1 MLKFHNTLTGRLDEF
16 QPLDPPRVKMYCCG
30 PTVYNYAHIGNF
42 RTFVFEDILN
52 RYLRWRGYDV
62 RYVMNVT
69 DIDDKTIRDSAAAG
83 MSLSAY
89 TEKFTAA
96 FFEDLTAL
104 RVLHPDVVCKA
115 TDHVPE
121 MIALVEALAA
131 KGHTYA
137 SDGSVY
143 FKISSLTITKLS
155 KKDFS
160 GIQSGACAPTATS
173 TTRRTPGLS
182 SGRGERGHP
191 GHPLRPRPAR
201 LAPGVLRHEHEVP
214 GRELRP
220 ALRRRRP
227 GVPAPRE
234 RDRPERGATGRPSS
248 STVRIH
254 GFLTVNGEKM
264 SKSKGNYFTLRDLLA
279 KGYNPAAIRY
289 LLLSVHYR
297 KQLNF
302 TEEGLRY
309 AQASLDRIHDFV
321 DTLRRKTLPAGES
334 DAVAARC
341 TAFRDGF
348 QAGLDDDLNT
358 SAALAA
364 LFDFIRDINRTL
376 AEGGLAAGDRDR
388 VLAAVADADRV
399 LDVLP
404 GEATGGADAESRSP
418 HRRARRGA
426 RPQRTGPP
434 PTPPATSSRRSASS
448 SRTRPRGRC
457 GGGSERAGD

>member
-83 MSLSAY
+83 MSLTAY

-96 FFEDLTAL
+96 FFEDLEAL
-104 RVLHPDVVCKA
+104 RVLRPDVVCKA
-115 TDHVPE
+115 TEHVPE
-121 MIALVEALAA
+121 MVALVEALAA

-143 FKISSLTITKLS
+143 FKIGSFDEYGKLS
-155 KKDFS
+155 KKDFG
-160 GIQSGACAPTATS
+160 GIQSGARVDSDEYDKENARDFVLWKG
-173 TTRRTPGLS
+173 RREGEPYWDTPFG
-182 SGRGERGHP
+182 
-191 GHPLRPRPAR
+191 
-201 LAPGVLRHEHEVP
+201 P
-214 GRELRP
+214 GR
-220 ALRRRRP
+220 P
-227 GVPAPRE
+227 GWHLECSAMSMKYLGESFDLHCGGADLVFPHHENEIAQSE
-234 RDRPERGATGRPSS
+234 GATGRPFVKYWLHSEYL
-248 STVRIH
+248 I
-254 GFLTVNGEKM
+254 VNGEKM

-321 DTLRRKTLPAGES
+321 DTLRRKHLPAGES
-334 DAVAARC
+334 AEVTARC
-341 TAFRDGF
+341 AAFRDAF

-388 VLAAVADADRV
+388 ALAAVADADRV

-404 GEATGGADAESRSP
+404 AAAAAGADAEVEALIAERAAA
-418 HRRARRGA
+418 RARKDWAAADAA
-426 RPQRTGPP
+426 RDKLKALGVVIKD
-434 PTPPATSSRRSASS
+434 TPEGTVWRR
-448 SRTRPRGRC
+448 
-457 GGGSERAGD
+457 E

>member
-1 MLKFHNTLTGRLDEF
+1 VLKFHNTLTGRLDEF

-83 MSLSAY
+83 MSLNAY
-89 TEKFTAA
+89 TEKYTAA
-96 FFEDLTAL
+96 FFEDLAAL
-104 RVLHPDVVCKA
+104 RVLRPDVVCKA
-115 TDHVPE
+115 TEHIPE
-121 MIALVEALAA
+121 MVALVEALAA
-131 KGHTYA
+131 KGYTYA
-137 SDGSVY
+137 SDGSIY
-143 FKISSLTITKLS
+143 FKIGSFDDYGKLS
-155 KKDFS
+155 KKDFG
-160 GIQSGACAPTATS
+160 GIQSGARVDSDEYDKENARDFVLWKGRKEGEPYWE
-173 TTRRTPGLS
+173 TPFG
-182 SGRGERGHP
+182 
-191 GHPLRPRPAR
+191 
-201 LAPGVLRHEHEVP
+201 P
-214 GRELRP
+214 GR
-220 ALRRRRP
+220 P
-227 GVPAPRE
+227 GWHLECSAMSMKYLGESFDLHCGGADLVFPHHENEIAQSE
-234 RDRPERGATGRPSS
+234 GATGRPFVKYWLHSEYL
-248 STVRIH
+248 I
-254 GFLTVNGEKM
+254 VNGEKM

-321 DTLRRKTLPAGES
+321 DTLRRKKLPAGES
-334 DAVAARC
+334 AEVAARC
-341 TAFRDGF
+341 TAFRDAF
-348 QAGLDDDLNT
+348 QTGLDDDLNT

-376 AEGGLAAGDRDR
+376 VEGRLAAGDRDR
-388 VLAAVADADRV
+388 ALAAVADADRV

-404 GEATGGADAESRSP
+404 GAATGGADAEVEALIAVRAAA
-418 HRRARRGA
+418 RARRDWAAADAA
-426 RPQRTGPP
+426 RDKLKALGIVIKD
-434 PTPPATSSRRSASS
+434 TPEGTVWRR
-448 SRTRPRGRC
+448 
-457 GGGSERAGD
+457 E